1 MVRITATTDATVTS
15 APVAANVWHHVL
27 VSRSGGTLR
36 LWVDGARTE
45 AASIA
50 MPALDAITLG
60 GGTYGG
66 ALDEVYVSTTG
77 IADDE
82 TALGRWCP
90 L

>member
-1 MVRITATTDATVTS
+1 MVRITATLDGTATS
-15 APVAANVWHHVL
+15 AQVPANAWHHVL

-36 LWVDGARTE
+36 LWVDGGRSDV
-45 AASIA
+45 AAAA

-66 ALDEVYVSTTG
+66 AIDEVYVSTAA

-90 L
+90 M